1 MNTRDKILSTIGA
14 ALTAIATVI
23 VLGFLTGLFVELLWN
38 WLVPGI
44 FGLPW
49 IGFWQACGLLVLT
62 GMLFGSS
69 ISVDTDK
76 KS

>member
-1 MNTRDKILSTIGA
+1 MNTRDKILSAIGA

-38 WLVPGI
+38 WLVPEI
-44 FGLPW
+44 FGLPRS
-49 IGFWQACGLLVLT
+49 GFWQAWGLLVLS
-62 GMLFGSS
+62 GMLFGSRTR
-69 ISVDTDK
+69 VETDK